1 MGNSKQEIIFT
12 ETDDKIIDFFCTGL
26 KEGKNKFY
34 TFRNSTKNI
43 CIRRS

>member
-12 ETDDKIIDFFCTGL
+12 ETDDKIIDFFLYWTKGR
-26 KEGKNKFY
+26 KNKFY